1 MLDKPGCEIVFDET
15 GKAIGVKDA
24 DGAMA
29 KCDAVV
35 CDPSYAKDKCKVTG
49 KVRRG
54 MEKQLAWN
62 IFIFSTLKQFN
73 VMGYFTIKSLLTE
86 VETVHLQK
94 NMKQLM

>member
-1 MLDKPGCEIVFDET
+1 MCRLSAIYGGTYMLDKPGCEIVYDEA

-35 CDPSYAKDKCKVTG
+35 CDPSYAKEKCKVTG

-54 MEKQLAWN
+54 MERKLLGSKLFL
-62 IFIFSTLKQFN
+62 I
-73 VMGYFTIKSLLTE
+73 SL
-86 VETVHLQK
+86 
-94 NMKQLM
+94 